1 MEQKDYELS
10 SQMTDYLTNFC
21 KTGNPNG
28 TDLPAWNS
36 MQTQDKVLRMG
47 EGKSRMGQPSMAKL
61 AWTMVTNKAVG
72 D

>member
-1 MEQKDYELS
+1 
-10 SQMTDYLTNFC
+10 
-21 KTGNPNG
+21 
-28 TDLPAWNS
+28 

-72 D
+72 E